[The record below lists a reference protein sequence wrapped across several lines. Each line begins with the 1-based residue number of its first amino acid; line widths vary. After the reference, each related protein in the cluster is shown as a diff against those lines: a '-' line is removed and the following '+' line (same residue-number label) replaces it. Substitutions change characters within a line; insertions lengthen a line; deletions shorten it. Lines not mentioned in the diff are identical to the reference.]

1 MNIFFQLL
9 KYLCAVLLLQT
20 LFFKFS
26 AAPESVYIFETL
38 KVEPW
43 GRIFAGISELIAVI
57 LLLIPKTKFFGAS
70 MTVGIMGGAI
80 LSHLVFLGIE
90 VQGDSGLL
98 FGMAV
103 FIMLSA
109 LILSAKFFPEFKKDF
124 LQRAKL
130 N

>member
-109 LILSAKFFPEFKKDF
+109 LILSAKFFPEFNKDF